1 MPLPRA
7 RFIFNP
13 RSGHNARNPWLLE
26 YARAFITRHR
36 LDADLVATERP
47 RHATELALRALDDGR
62 RLVIA
67 IGGDGTMNEV
77 ATALIGSDATLG
89 LVPCG
94 SGNGLGRHLGIP
106 GPGKGAFRA
115 LLEGHTRLIDTG
127 LAAGHPFFNAMGLG
141 FDAEISARFN
151 ALGSRGLRAY
161 ARTTLKTLLG
171 YRPQPYTVRADGDA
185 PIATSAFLIAV
196 ANSDQYGNDCY
207 IAPSARVDDGVL
219 DLTLVR
225 RLTLFNALPLAER
238 LFTKRI
244 DGSPS
249 VLRLRAPRFVI
260 ERAVSGPI
268 HTDGEVRDCG
278 REVEVRV
285 RPASL
290 RIAVPS
296 PRQPGRFWFSARRR
310 QSAEAADAGP
320 RNSVARGHE
329 G

>member
-1 MPLPRA
+1 MIPRV

-26 YARAFITRHR
+26 RTRAFIAEHR
-36 LDADLVATERP
+36 LDATVVPTERP
-47 RHATELALRALDDGR
+47 RHATELALRALEDRCG
-62 RLVIA
+62 LVVA

-77 ATALIGSDATLG
+77 ACALVGTDTALG

-106 GPGKGAFRA
+106 GPGRGAFRA

-127 LAAGHPFFNAMGLG
+127 VAAGHPFFNAMGLG

-151 ALGSRGLRAY
+151 NLSSRGLPAY
-161 ARTTLKTLLG
+161 ARTALRTLLG
-171 YRPQPYTVRADGDA
+171 YRPAEYTIHAVGA
-185 PIATSAFLIAV
+185 PELKARAFLVAV

-207 IAPSARVDDGVL
+207 IAPHARVDDGRL
-219 DLTLVR
+219 DLTLLR
-225 RLTLFNALPLAER
+225 KLTVFNALPLTER

-249 VLRLRAPRFVI
+249 IVRLRSTRFLI
-260 ERAVSGPI
+260 ERDAPGLL
-268 HTDGEVRDCG
+268 HTDGEVFSCDRQ
-278 REVEVRV
+278 VEVAV

-290 RIAVPS
+290 KIVVP
-296 PRQPGRFWFSARRR
+296 RPGDGRSAG
-310 QSAEAADAGP
+310 A
-320 RNSVARGHE
+320 
-329 G
+329 